1 MFLAHARWA
10 VSEHTT
16 RIILHLHNCG
26 APSGSCVVYNL
37 VAFLPFYSFAVDTF
51 PFIWC
56 DPNVLRIVAEYCRS
70 ILENLQKTQM
80 ASLCFPSYHIQL
92 STRHNPILRWYPHNP
107 IVIMNLINP
116 FLPFFNTLQE
126 PLFGMGWNHIFGYFG
141 SITWNSLAIPKG

>member
-1 MFLAHARWA
+1 MFLARARWA

-16 RIILHLHNCG
+16 RIVPRLHNCG

-56 DPNVLRIVAEYCRS
+56 DPNVLRIIAEYCRP

-80 ASLCFPSYHIQL
+80 ASLCFPSYHIVYETQ
-92 STRHNPILRWYPHNP
+92 PH
-107 IVIMNLINP
+107 IAVISP
-116 FLPFFNTLQE
+116 
-126 PLFGMGWNHIFGYFG
+126 
-141 SITWNSLAIPKG
+141 

>member
-1 MFLAHARWA
+1 MFLARARWA

-16 RIILHLHNCG
+16 RIVPRLHNCG

-56 DPNVLRIVAEYCRS
+56 DPNVLRIIAEYCRP

-80 ASLCFPSYHIQL
+80 QVCVSPLKIAKPLNIATPLNCFTIMGIS
-92 STRHNPILRWYPHNP
+92 PH
-107 IVIMNLINP
+107 
-116 FLPFFNTLQE
+116 
-126 PLFGMGWNHIFGYFG
+126 
-141 SITWNSLAIPKG
+141 